1 VDIVTSSFG
10 VTKLVTLSPSMV
22 IINKSTVGLKKYLLF
37 FLNYLFIC
45 YKIGID
51 IVETVG
57 DKEQD
62 TWKSMEPEQ
71 VKDLF

>member
-22 IINKSTVGLKKYLLF
+22 IINKSTVG
-37 FLNYLFIC
+37 
-45 YKIGID
+45 ID

-71 VKDLF
+71 VNDLFQIRFEE

>member
-22 IINKSTVGLKKYLLF
+22 IINKSTVGLKKYLF
-37 FLNYLFIC
+37 FLNDLFLC

-51 IVETVG
+51 IVETVE